1 MTEDMELLSEKL
13 DNIIQLIAVGLVE
26 GKKQREQIRILFL
39 AGLRPSRIAAILG
52 TTPNNVN
59 VALTSLRREGLV
71 PRGQKGK

>member
-1 MTEDMELLSEKL
+1 MTEDMQVLSEKL

-39 AGLRPSRIAAILG
+39 AGLRPARIAAILG

-59 VALTSLRREGLV
+59 VALTGLRRDGLV
-71 PRGQKGK
+71 PKGQKG